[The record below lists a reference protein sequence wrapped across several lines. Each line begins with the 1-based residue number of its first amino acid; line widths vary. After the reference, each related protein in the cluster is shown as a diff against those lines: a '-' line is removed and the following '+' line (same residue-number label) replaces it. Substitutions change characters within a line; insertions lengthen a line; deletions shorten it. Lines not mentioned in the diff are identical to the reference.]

1 LDLRDFVGASG
12 KACEGPWLGGVEG
25 RVRSGDLG
33 ETCGVSGGGVGT
45 VGSDGGTGCSSS
57 DSESEEEDEEEEEEE
72 EGGLIALCFPL
83 EVLAVD
89 GLAFSS
95 STKSHGM
102 STVVA
107 HL

>member
-1 LDLRDFVGASG
+1 
-12 KACEGPWLGGVEG
+12 VEG

-33 ETCGVSGGGVGT
+33 ETCGDSGGGVGT
-45 VGSDGGTGCSSS
+45 VGLDGGTGCSSS
-57 DSESEEEDEEEEEEE
+57 DSESEEEDEEEEE

-107 HL
+107 RL

>member
-1 LDLRDFVGASG
+1 MY
-12 KACEGPWLGGVEG
+12 
-25 RVRSGDLG
+25 
-33 ETCGVSGGGVGT
+33 GVSGGGVGT

-72 EGGLIALCFPL
+72 GGLITLCFPL

-107 HL
+107 RL